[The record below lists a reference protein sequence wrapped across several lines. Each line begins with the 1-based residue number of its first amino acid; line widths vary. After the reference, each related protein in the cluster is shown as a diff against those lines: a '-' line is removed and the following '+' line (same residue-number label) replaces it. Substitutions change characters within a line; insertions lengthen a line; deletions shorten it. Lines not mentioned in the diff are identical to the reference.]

1 MKKLFYLICC
11 VLFSITCYAREEI
24 LNYDSVLDIQQD
36 GSVIIT
42 ETLTVH
48 HEGKQIRRGIYRD
61 LPITNGER
69 YELISVKRN
78 GQYEPSFVEHPRDYF
93 RINTG
98 DDSLLPPN
106 ATSQFEI
113 KYKVFN
119 VLRKFDGYD
128 EFYWNITGNKWIFPI
143 RQAHAKVLVP
153 NGVKILQ
160 QKSFTGRKGATKKAT
175 ELALGEFTTNNLT
188 LSKGM
193 TIVIGFTPN
202 VVNVTRVGNL
212 SSSRLLNDP
221 KESLFSFDLTDEQL
235 LFFAVGILIAYL
247 LIVKVLFCRKPSV
260 GRLNAQPF
268 AEPTN
273 LTPCEVAA
281 LYGRNDLFF
290 IHLTSMVKSKAI
302 TIEKTASKKLFSRD
316 KWLITTLDKKDRTQE
331 EQRWADAFDQ
341 VVIDGT
347 YNAKLA
353 QYGQKFTKD
362 VKQKIQE
369 KYINKHTVFIVG
381 GVALALLLAA
391 YGIARQA
398 SFTFEPYFWIGF
410 VYLAFKIGYAI
421 FPTPNEQGAQ
431 KIAEINALKENINTL
446 KEKPFALNPELV
458 NGLYVFAFIFGLEK
472 IFESNFQQSLD
483 GALHAFVNDK
493 HFRHTYHWSA
503 RNPSSTS
510 SRSGFS
516 SGSSGG
522 GFGGGGGGGR

>member
-1 MKKLFYLICC
+1 
-11 VLFSITCYAREEI
+11 
-24 LNYDSVLDIQQD
+24 
-36 GSVIIT
+36 
-42 ETLTVH
+42 
-48 HEGKQIRRGIYRD
+48 
-61 LPITNGER
+61 
-69 YELISVKRN
+69 
-78 GQYEPSFVEHPRDYF
+78 
-93 RINTG
+93 
-98 DDSLLPPN
+98 
-106 ATSQFEI
+106 
-113 KYKVFN
+113 
-119 VLRKFDGYD
+119 
-128 EFYWNITGNKWIFPI
+128 
-143 RQAHAKVLVP
+143 
-153 NGVKILQ
+153 
-160 QKSFTGRKGATKKAT
+160 
-175 ELALGEFTTNNLT
+175 
-188 LSKGM
+188 
-193 TIVIGFTPN
+193 
-202 VVNVTRVGNL
+202 
-212 SSSRLLNDP
+212 
-221 KESLFSFDLTDEQL
+221 
-235 LFFAVGILIAYL
+235 
-247 LIVKVLFCRKPSV
+247 
-260 GRLNAQPF
+260 
-268 AEPTN
+268 
-273 LTPCEVAA
+273 
-281 LYGRNDLFF
+281 
-290 IHLTSMVKSKAI
+290 MVKSKAI

-493 HFRHTYHWSA
+493 RFRHTYHWSA